1 MRHDYNYYQ
10 IKVDLSDEFNSRL
23 EKIMQEKGLRLKGVL
38 LRELVMN
45 FLKQVDE
52 NNRYIEEKEE
62 EDYNISLFDDK
73 FDWLGVGDIVTD
85 KTLRRLEYIPKKDR

>member
-52 NNRYIEEKEE
+52 NYKYIEEKEK
-62 EDYNISLFDDK
+62 EDYNISLFDDE
-73 FDWLGVGDIVTD
+73 FDWSGVGDIVTG

>member
-1 MRHDYNYYQ
+1 
-10 IKVDLSDEFNSRL
+10 
-23 EKIMQEKGLRLKGVL
+23 
-38 LRELVMN
+38 LVMN

-85 KTLRRLEYIPKKDR
+85 KTLRRLEHVAKKDR